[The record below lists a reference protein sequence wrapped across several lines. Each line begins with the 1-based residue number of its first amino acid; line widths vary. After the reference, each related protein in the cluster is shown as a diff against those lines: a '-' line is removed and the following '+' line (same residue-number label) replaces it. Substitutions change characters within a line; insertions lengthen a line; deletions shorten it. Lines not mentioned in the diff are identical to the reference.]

1 FGGHS
6 YLKPL
11 ETGTCRWFFSNSLS
25 IPDYHSGLLSETSSM
40 LQITRFLDDLERRYP
55 LEKSRP
61 AAGQPLPSTPDPF
74 ADHDLSRRNTLGPS
88 SHDPPDLP
96 DAGRRRRDRLRP
108 GAPGAVNSAVG
119 LRGAVLHRPA
129 DIAEVV
135 VSAGDPGPMTAT
147 EAPARGDR
155 SGPLGLR
162 TTADRKD
169 RLLEGRSSG
178 LVLAD
183 PSTGP
188 LGGRRV
194 GAGIIPDTAPS
205 KSLAAYAVAFRAAG
219 LDLLTSFRA
228 NPNTVR
234 QVITTD

>member
-1 FGGHS
+1 MIPTS
-6 YLKPL
+6 SPPRNSNTL
-11 ETGTCRWFFSNSLS
+11 NSL
-25 IPDYHSGLLSETSSM
+25 
-40 LQITRFLDDLERRYP
+40 
-55 LEKSRP
+55 
-61 AAGQPLPSTPDPF
+61 
-74 ADHDLSRRNTLGPS
+74 
-88 SHDPPDLP
+88 
-96 DAGRRRRDRLRP
+96 
-108 GAPGAVNSAVG
+108 
-119 LRGAVLHRPA
+119 
-129 DIAEVV
+129 
-135 VSAGDPGPMTAT
+135 PMTAT

-228 NPNTVR
+228 NPFAPSLRARWLAPLHPPSSGFSPALPPLHDRMIVPFFEFFDSSGRKWRMVEWN
-234 QVITTD
+234 

>member
-1 FGGHS
+1 
-6 YLKPL
+6 
-11 ETGTCRWFFSNSLS
+11 
-25 IPDYHSGLLSETSSM
+25 M
-40 LQITRFLDDLERRYP
+40 
-55 LEKSRP
+55 
-61 AAGQPLPSTPDPF
+61 
-74 ADHDLSRRNTLGPS
+74 
-88 SHDPPDLP
+88 
-96 DAGRRRRDRLRP
+96 
-108 GAPGAVNSAVG
+108 
-119 LRGAVLHRPA
+119 
-129 DIAEVV
+129 V

-228 NPNTVR
+228 NPFAPSLRARWLAPLHPPSSGFSPALPLLHDRMVVPFFEFFDSPGRKWRMVEWN
-234 QVITTD
+234 